1 MITGKKALP
10 FTVVYGDEKMLLQ
23 PNMANSRQGQSIVF
37 GKDRLLELMSAK
49 EVVGFKV
56 VYTKSATDAYAG
68 IQVMLVA
75 VDKTGAPLLDIAA
88 ALVEDPKKW
97 HGSVWGVGMPNQPEP
112 AYLQVCCI
120 DWAYIYLLVRQ
131 ELLNAEMLTPDAGCP
146 DCGPWDD
153 GYFFP

>member
-10 FTVVYGDEKMLLQ
+10 FAVVYGDEKMLLL

-37 GKDRLLELMSAK
+37 GKDRLLELMSYK

-75 VDKTGAPLLDIAA
+75 VDKTGKSLLDIAA
-88 ALVEDPKKW
+88 ATLDDPDNV
-97 HGSVWGVGMPNQPEP
+97 HGSVWGVGHPNQPEP
-112 AYLQVCCI
+112 AYFQICCI
-120 DWAYIYLLVRQ
+120 DWTYIYLLIRQ
-131 ELLNAEMLTPDAGCP
+131 ELLNAEMLTPDEGCP